1 MSSTILLQYLLTK
14 KQPQRTIHC
23 SFMEY
28 KFKKQLT
35 LALIQKMTSSC
46 IAFVIR
52 GRGCDIDEMS
62 QGKLRVPALMMVRDG
77 TGTTVVPGGGSL
89 NDRDVGP
96 VGYRVVFLN
105 YHLIRAGYI
114 WRYVVH

>member
-14 KQPQRTIHC
+14 KQQKRTIHC
-23 SFMEY
+23 SFMED

-35 LALIQKMTSSC
+35 LALIQKITSSC
-46 IAFVIR
+46 IAFAIR

-96 VGYRVVFLN
+96 VRYRVVFLH
-105 YHLIRAGYI
+105 YHLIRAGYV
-114 WRYVVH
+114 WRYVIH